1 MGPANFRTLKAW
13 QQAIVVVKDIYALV
27 KKLPADEK
35 YVLGDQLRRAVISI
49 PSNIAEGQS
58 RGTDREFIHFLSIA
72 NGSASEIETQ
82 LIIGAEV
89 GLFTQ
94 EEIEPILEQV
104 NFVHALIRNL
114 QKTIEEKLKN
124 SRKGL
129 DRKWRFVTAT
139 QLPNLLTS
147 KPQNF

>member
-72 NGSASEIETQ
+72 NGSASEVETQ
-82 LIIGAEV
+82 LIVGAEV

-94 EEIEPILEQV
+94 EEIEPILEQL

-114 QKTIEEKLKN
+114 QKTIEEKL
-124 SRKGL
+124 RK
-129 DRKWRFVTAT
+129 
-139 QLPNLLTS
+139 
-147 KPQNF
+147 

>member
-72 NGSASEIETQ
+72 NGSASEVETQ
-82 LIIGAEV
+82 LIVGAEV

-94 EEIEPILEQV
+94 EEIEPILEQL

-114 QKTIEEKLKN
+114 QKTIEEKLK
-124 SRKGL
+124 K
-129 DRKWRFVTAT
+129 
-139 QLPNLLTS
+139 
-147 KPQNF
+147 